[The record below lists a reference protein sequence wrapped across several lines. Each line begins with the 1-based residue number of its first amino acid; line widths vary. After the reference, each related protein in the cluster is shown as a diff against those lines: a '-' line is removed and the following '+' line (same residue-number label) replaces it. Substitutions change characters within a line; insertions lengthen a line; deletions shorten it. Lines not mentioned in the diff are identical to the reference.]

1 MTIIVFVLVCVW
13 VDRLE
18 VSWVAILSCQVC
30 IRFFIFW
37 TWLRKAWETSSL
49 TSLSITNA
57 DDEGYS
63 SCTGIVRGSWHH
75 TSQYLGCTT
84 VSLYIG
90 IMATLM
96 IVYRRYYRSVLVRIG
111 GIECD
116 HQRIGESVAC
126 KLIRA
131 GWRDLLDRSTQA
143 MPVEWLDCGSVTFC
157 YPSETIER
165 FITPLLALNDLIL
178 STQRISDISTLFLA
192 IIWTYV
198 LSWKNLFGG
207 KLLPYTWVKSIRM
220 IVDRMKGAFTQRTS
234 ISSGSR
240 SSGRNL
246 DIYVT
251 ISSFIVLWWNR
262 GFCKLTTGD

>member
-1 MTIIVFVLVCVW
+1 MARLDIKHLSFMATLRFSYSYTSTWNQVGFSRDHHCLRPCLCLGRSIGSFLSGHFARFRPVKFVFV
-13 VDRLE
+13 
-18 VSWVAILSCQVC
+18 
-30 IRFFIFW
+30 FFSFW
-37 TWLRKAWETSSL
+37 TWLRKAWKTSSL
-49 TSLSITNA
+49 ASLSITNA
-57 DDEGYS
+57 EDEGYS
-63 SCTGIVRGSWHH
+63 SCTGIVRVSWHQGH

-90 IMATLM
+90 TVATLM

-116 HQRIGESVAC
+116 HQRIGETVAC

-143 MPVEWLDCGSVTFC
+143 MPIGWLDCGSVTFC

-178 STQRISDISTLFLA
+178 STQRISDISTLFMA

-207 KLLPYTWVKSIRM
+207 KLLPYTWVKYIRM
-220 IVDRMKGAFTQRTS
+220 IVDRIKGAFT
-234 ISSGSR
+234 
-240 SSGRNL
+240 
-246 DIYVT
+246 
-251 ISSFIVLWWNR
+251 
-262 GFCKLTTGD
+262 